1 MMKHGSK
8 KGGGKKTM
16 PATKNSA
23 ASGAPPAPSG
33 SKAKPAC

>member
-1 MMKHGSK
+1 MMKSGSK
-8 KGGGKKTM
+8 KGGGKTM

-33 SKAKPAC
+33 SSAKPAC